1 MRAQKGW
8 PRNLKIIHSPEIQ
21 GFFIKTCNMKE
32 KVMQWIQLGCN
43 FNLGLYLLA
52 EIGKNK
58 QLPRIMA
65 GNEKRYAGKLF
76 YELCKAAGYTMQ
88 EYQELKDELQNIVEQ
103 LALESGDEN
112 PPEGGVTTAE
122 TSAGDP
128 PAGDAST
135 GETSGEKLPSED
147 LPSTDP
153 PAVDPPINEV
163 PKVGAPATD
172 QLPESVEKVIR
183 EHANLFKL
191 RAQLHEQ
198 MAGLPESNDDETV
211 KKRRNLSDSIALI
224 SSRID
229 LMFAAKEAFYNE
241 GILPDITVLFPEPAQ
256 DPPAGP
262 EDNLPADAAGLKKM
276 KKNLQTANTK
286 DQNQLEYQE
295 AKKGAKPNPMPAGPK
310 RIRIEKRISE
320 RNEQIGKIDFK
331 LLSIDSKD

>member
-1 MRAQKGW
+1 
-8 PRNLKIIHSPEIQ
+8 
-21 GFFIKTCNMKE
+21 MKE
-32 KVMQWIQLGCN
+32 KVMQWIRLGCN

-58 QLPRIMA
+58 QLPRLMA

-88 EYQELKDELQNIVEQ
+88 EYHELKDELQNIVEQ
-103 LALESGDEN
+103 LALESGDGN

-135 GETSGEKLPSED
+135 EKATTDDQSSGD
-147 LPSTDP
+147 MASTDP
-153 PAVDPPINEV
+153 PVVDPPIIEV

-183 EHANLFKL
+183 EHADLFKL

-224 SSRID
+224 SPRID

-241 GILPDITVLFPEPAQ
+241 GKLPDISVLFPEPAQ

-295 AKKGAKPNPMPAGPK
+295 AKKGTKPNPMPAGPK
-310 RIRIEKRISE
+310 RIRIEKRITE
-320 RNEQIGKIDFK
+320 RNRQIEKIDLA
-331 LLSIDSKD
+331 LLSCS

>member
-1 MRAQKGW
+1 
-8 PRNLKIIHSPEIQ
+8 
-21 GFFIKTCNMKE
+21 MKE
-32 KVMQWIQLGCN
+32 KVMQWIRLGCN

-58 QLPRIMA
+58 QLPRLMA

-76 YELCKAAGYTMQ
+76 YELCKAAGYTLQ

-103 LALESGDEN
+103 LVLESGDGN

-135 GETSGEKLPSED
+135 EKATTDDQSSGD
-147 LPSTDP
+147 MASTDP
-153 PAVDPPINEV
+153 PVVDPPIIEV

-183 EHANLFKL
+183 EHADLFKL

-224 SSRID
+224 SPRID

-241 GILPDITVLFPEPAQ
+241 GKLPDISVLFPEPAQ

-262 EDNLPADAAGLKKM
+262 EDNLPADPAGLKKM

-295 AKKGAKPNPMPAGPK
+295 AKKGTKPNPMPAGPK

-320 RNEQIGKIDFK
+320 RNRQIEKIDLA
-331 LLSIDSKD
+331 LLSCS